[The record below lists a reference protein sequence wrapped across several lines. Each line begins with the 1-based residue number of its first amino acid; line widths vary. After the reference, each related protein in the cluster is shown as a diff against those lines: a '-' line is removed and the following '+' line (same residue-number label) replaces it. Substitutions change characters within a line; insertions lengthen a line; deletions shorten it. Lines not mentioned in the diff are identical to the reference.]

1 MSRSKTLYQ
10 LQQYDSGIDQA
21 IKRIQAIDSILS
33 DTTEFDKALNK
44 QEEHKMFL
52 AEKHK
57 TLKSTEHTVTIQN
70 QKITQNQNKLYS
82 GTVTNPKDLEDLQL
96 ESDSLHKYLSVL
108 EERQIEAMLESDQAQ
123 EIYDLSSAL
132 VEEISQKKQTER
144 ELLSAEKSAVESKIS
159 SFQSDRET
167 LLANAEIPD
176 MSIYENL
183 RKTSGGIAVTLMQ
196 NSSCSACGSNIPS
209 AIEQEA
215 RSPKKLSFCPAC
227 KRILHSGSS

>member
-21 IKRIQAIDSILS
+21 IKRIQVIDSILS
-33 DTTEFDKALNK
+33 DTTEFDNALNK

-82 GTVTNPKDLEDLQL
+82 GAVTNPKDLEDLQL
-96 ESDSLHKYLSVL
+96 ESHSLHKYLSVL

-144 ELLSAEKSAVESKIS
+144 ELLSSEKSTVESKIS

-167 LLANAEIPD
+167 LLSIAEIPD

-183 RKTSGGIAVTLMQ
+183 RKSSGGIAVTLMQ

>member
-21 IKRIQAIDSILS
+21 IKRIQVIDSILS
-33 DTTEFDKALNK
+33 DTTEFDNALNK

-82 GTVTNPKDLEDLQL
+82 GAVTNPKDLEDLQL

-144 ELLSAEKSAVESKIS
+144 ELLSSEKSTVESKIS

-167 LLANAEIPD
+167 LLSIAEIPD

-183 RKTSGGIAVTLMQ
+183 RKSSGGIAVTLMQ

>member
-33 DTTEFDKALNK
+33 DTTEFDNALNK

-52 AEKHK
+52 AEKQK

-82 GTVTNPKDLEDLQL
+82 GAVTNPKDLEDLQL

-144 ELLSAEKSAVESKIS
+144 ELLSAEKSTVESNIS

-183 RKTSGGIAVTLMQ
+183 RKSSGGIAVTLMQ
-196 NSSCSACGSNIPS
+196 NSSCTACGSNIPS
-209 AIEQEA
+209 AIEQET